1 MYVIRDLYIEHNDLT
16 AQIDYLVVTRKM
28 NFVIECKNLIGDI
41 EIDREGN
48 FIRTYKMFGKTVREG
63 IYSPVTQNER
73 HLEVIR
79 QKRLEEKRN
88 FLMKA
93 MFSQFF

>member
-1 MYVIRDLYIEHNDLT
+1 MYVLRDLYIEHNGLT
-16 AQIDYLVVTRKM
+16 AQIDYLVVTRVM

-48 FIRTYKMFGKTVREG
+48 FVRTYKMFGKIVREG
-63 IYSPVTQNER
+63 IYSPITQNER

-79 QKRLEEKRN
+79 QKTTGGK
-88 FLMKA
+88 K
-93 MFSQFF
+93 